1 MSHRTKDLPPL
12 TGIAHALR
20 ELRYHEASRQ
30 VLSLLLIALFVAS
43 ATPQPWAAGLGIPL
57 VALGTA
63 VRLYASGFI
72 SKNTELATDGPYAF
86 VRHPLYTG
94 NVLIL
99 IGFAILNGRLWALPI
114 ALLYFWMYLPP
125 AIRYEDQ
132 KLRRLFGAAWDQWA
146 ARTPALV
153 PTLRN
158 TPGLGPG
165 SWSLMRSL
173 RRNGEPLIALALV
186 AGVIWVVEPLV

>member
-12 TGIAHALR
+12 TGIAHAWR

-30 VLSLLLIALFVAS
+30 VLSLALIALFVTTAM
-43 ATPQPWAAGLGIPL
+43 PRPWAAGLGIPL
-57 VALGTA
+57 VTLGML

-94 NVLIL
+94 NVLIIL
-99 IGFAILNGRLWALPI
+99 GFSILSGRWWAPPI
-114 ALLYFWMYLPP
+114 TLLYFWMYLPA

-132 KLRRLFGAAWDQWA
+132 KLRRLFGAAWDRWA

-153 PTLRN
+153 PTVRN
-158 TPGLGPG
+158 ASQLGPG
-165 SWSLMRSL
+165 GWSLMRSL